1 MHHEIGSQLISFS
14 VNHELFSPKRS
25 TYILKEIKHNYD
37 TMLENVRHNDDIMI
51 KSEEKIKK
59 AKGGRERDRDTEI
72 THK

>member
-1 MHHEIGSQLISFS
+1 
-14 VNHELFSPKRS
+14 
-25 TYILKEIKHNYD
+25 
-37 TMLENVRHNDDIMI
+37 MLENVRHNDDIMI